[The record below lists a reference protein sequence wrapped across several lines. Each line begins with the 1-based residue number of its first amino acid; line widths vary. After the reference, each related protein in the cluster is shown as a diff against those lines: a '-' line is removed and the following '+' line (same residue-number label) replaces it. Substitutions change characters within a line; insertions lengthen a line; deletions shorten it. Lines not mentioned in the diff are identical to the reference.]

1 MNALEAASQPEQ
13 EVNTLESEAIEVG
26 TFACPDIECG
36 AVFSYR
42 RVSCGHFV
50 LPDFCPT
57 CGGSMGTTEENQ
69 GNDLMLILVASE
81 CSSEN
86 LSDWRQLRGQQPPH
100 LLG

>member
-1 MNALEAASQPEQ
+1 MPQQELFFEQ
-13 EVNTLESEAIEVG
+13 TAGTTIERAIEVG
-26 TFACPDIECG
+26 TFECPDIECG

-57 CGGSMGTTEENQ
+57 CGGFMETTEENQ
-69 GNDLMLILVASE
+69 GNGFMLIVVARE

-86 LSDWRQLRGQQPPH
+86 LSEMRQLPGRQLPP
-100 LLG
+100 LLA